1 MLQTILVTGGS
12 GFIGSYVVLELA
24 KRGDKVILLDIA
36 EPRNEKKFL
45 LREVWKDIVFEKASV
60 GDLPSLLLIIKKHKV
75 EKIAHLGDRVDFLY
89 QNDHPSVSVENIIG
103 AVNIL
108 EATRV
113 MELNRVVWISSI
125 GVFAKRQYEPMDE
138 EHPTLLPDQGPSV
151 PAYGAA
157 KLAGE
162 AFCHC
167 YHKLHGISCIAI
179 RPSSV
184 YGFGMSAPNHIKP
197 IVQNAIRGIPYHKS
211 SAHEY
216 PRGFTYGADVAHQI
230 VLGLDVN
237 ESRLKDRIFMCAGE
251 EFVTVGE
258 AADMVK
264 ELIPDA
270 DIRIDSGLTEY
281 EKMEVELRGRI
292 SCKRANKQLEWYPKY
307 SLREGIKEYISMYRK
322 YLRDKGEL

>member
-36 EPRNEKKFL
+36 EPRNERKFL

-108 EATRV
+108 
-113 MELNRVVWISSI
+113 
-125 GVFAKRQYEPMDE
+125 MDE

-197 IVQNAIRGIPYHKS
+197 IVQNAVRGIPYHKS

-258 AADMVK
+258 AADIVK

-307 SLREGIKEYISMYRK
+307 SLREGIKE
-322 YLRDKGEL
+322 